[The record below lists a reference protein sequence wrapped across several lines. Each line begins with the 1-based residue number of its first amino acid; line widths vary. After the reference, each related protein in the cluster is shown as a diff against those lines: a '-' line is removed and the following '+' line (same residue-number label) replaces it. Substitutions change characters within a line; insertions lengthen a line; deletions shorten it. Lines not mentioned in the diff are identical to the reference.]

1 MLNLFLQTLQQFI
14 VSSRERGQRL
24 ARSRAVDA
32 QANLE
37 RERAL
42 AAVKIH
48 KADVGLII
56 NELEVDRAVA
66 DRELR
71 VQGGDV
77 VKALRALVN
86 A

>member
-1 MLNLFLQTLQQFI
+1 MTRTTPACAAGYEESTGGFCLDNSPNLASSMTALYDKTSGI
-14 VSSRERGQRL
+14 VG
-24 ARSRAVDA
+24 DF
-32 QANLE
+32 
-37 RERAL
+37 
-42 AAVKIH
+42 
-48 KADVGLII
+48 KA
-56 NELEVDRAVA
+56 AVA

>member
-1 MLNLFLQTLQQFI
+1 M
-14 VSSRERGQRL
+14 
-24 ARSRAVDA
+24 
-32 QANLE
+32 
-37 RERAL
+37 
-42 AAVKIH
+42 KID
-48 KADVGLII
+48 KADVELII